1 MTLFEHE
8 AHKHLLD
15 SAPLAARMRPE
26 FLDDFIGQTHVIG
39 YESVLRKSI
48 NSGHLP
54 SFILWG
60 PPGTGKTTLANILS
74 VSTGHHMEK
83 MSAVTSGV
91 NDLRASLNKAKD
103 MIELHSKKTALFIDE
118 IHRFNKAQQDV
129 VLPYV
134 EDGTITLIGA
144 TTENPSFE
152 VISPLLSRC
161 RVFTLKPL
169 LPSEISLILNRAISD
184 ENRGLG
190 KLSIT
195 IQDNAIQLIANMS
208 GGDARWALNSL
219 QLAVDSNSPQQ
230 GHQIINIKDVEDSIN
245 SSLGKYDKSGENHYN
260 TISAFIKSIRASD
273 PDSAVYWLARM
284 IRGGEDP
291 MFIARRLIIS
301 ASEDIGLADPRALSV
316 AISAQ
321 QALQLVGLPEGRIP
335 LAQATIYLASA
346 PKSNTAYLAINKAL
360 SEVASS
366 GDYEVPLHLRNAV
379 TSLMEE
385 QGYGSDYKYAHD
397 FKGNFTPTKNLPS
410 ELDGKKFYQP
420 ADQGYEKFMKERLDN
435 WWGDK

>member
-1 MTLFEHE
+1 
-8 AHKHLLD
+8 
-15 SAPLAARMRPE
+15 
-26 FLDDFIGQTHVIG
+26 
-39 YESVLRKSI
+39 
-48 NSGHLP
+48 
-54 SFILWG
+54 
-60 PPGTGKTTLANILS
+60 
-74 VSTGHHMEK
+74 MEK

-169 LPSEISLILNRAISD
+169 LASEIAVILNRAISD
-184 ENRGLG
+184 EKRGLG

-195 IQDNAIQLIANMS
+195 IQDDAIQLIANMS

-245 SSLGKYDKSGENHYN
+245 SSLGRYDKSGENHYN

-301 ASEDIGLADPRALSV
+301 ASEDIGLADPGALSV

-335 LAQATIYLASA
+335 LAQATIYMASA

-366 GDYEVPLHLRNAV
+366 GDYEVPLHLRNPV
-379 TSLMEE
+379 TSLMED

-420 ADQGYEKFMKERLDN
+420 GDQGYEKFMKERLEN
-435 WWGDK
+435 WWSDI

>member
-8 AHKHLLD
+8 AHKNLLD

-195 IQDNAIQLIANMS
+195 IQDDAIQLIANMS

-366 GDYEVPLHLRNAV
+366 GDYEVPLHLRNPV
-379 TSLMEE
+379 TSLMED

>member
-195 IQDNAIQLIANMS
+195 IQDDAIQLIANMS

-379 TSLMEE
+379 TSLMED

-397 FKGNFTPTKNLPS
+397 FKGNFTPTKNLPL

-420 ADQGYEKFMKERLDN
+420 GDQGYEKFMKERLEN
-435 WWGDK
+435 WWGNK

>member
-8 AHKHLLD
+8 ARKHLLD

-169 LPSEISLILNRAISD
+169 LASEIALILNRAISD
-184 ENRGLG
+184 EKRGLG

-195 IQDNAIQLIANMS
+195 IQDDAIQLIANMS

-291 MFIARRLIIS
+291 MFISRRLIIS

-366 GDYEVPLHLRNAV
+366 GDHEVPLHLRNAV
-379 TSLMEE
+379 TSLMED

-420 ADQGYEKFMKERLDN
+420 GDQGYEKFMKERLEN
-435 WWGDK
+435 WWSDI

>member
-8 AHKHLLD
+8 AHKNLLD

-129 VLPYV
+129 ILPYV

-195 IQDNAIQLIANMS
+195 IQDDAIQLIANMS

-366 GDYEVPLHLRNAV
+366 GDFEVPLHLRNPV
-379 TSLMEE
+379 TSLMED

>member
-1 MTLFEHE
+1 MFVVLGWNLEISISAAKQRNEPLDHPLF
-8 AHKHLLD
+8 
-15 SAPLAARMRPE
+15 
-26 FLDDFIGQTHVIG
+26 
-39 YESVLRKSI
+39 Y
-48 NSGHLP
+48 
-54 SFILWG
+54 G
-60 PPGTGKTTLANILS
+60 PPGLGKTTLANILS

-83 MSAVTSGV
+83 MSAVTSGGS
-91 NDLRASLNKAKD
+91 DLRSSLIKAKD
-103 MIELHSKKTALFIDE
+103 MIELHSKKTVLFIDE

-169 LPSEISLILNRAISD
+169 LASEISLILNRAISD

-190 KLSIT
+190 NLDIT
-195 IQDNAIQLIANMS
+195 IEDDALQLIANMS

-219 QLAVDSNSPQQ
+219 QLAVDSKPSQQ
-230 GHQIINIKDVEDSIN
+230 NRKIINIKDVEDSIN
-245 SSLGKYDKSGENHYN
+245 SSLGKYDKSGEKHYN

-273 PDSAVYWLARM
+273 PDSSIYWLARM

-291 MFIARRLIIS
+291 MFIARRLVIS

-346 PKSNTAYLAINKAL
+346 PKSNTAYSAINKAL
-360 SEVASS
+360 TEVDSS
-366 GDYEVPLHLRNAV
+366 GDYEVPLHLRNAI
-379 TSLMEE
+379 TSLMRD

-397 FKGNFTPTKNLPS
+397 FKGNFTPTKNLPP
-410 ELDGKKFYQP
+410 ELNGKKFYQP
-420 ADQGYEKFMKERLDN
+420 GEQGYEKFMKERLEN

>member
-8 AHKHLLD
+8 ARKHLLD

-169 LPSEISLILNRAISD
+169 LASEIALILNRAISD
-184 ENRGLG
+184 EKRGLG

-195 IQDNAIQLIANMS
+195 IQDDAIQLIANMS

-219 QLAVDSNSPQQ
+219 QLAVDSNSSQQ
-230 GHQIINIKDVEDSIN
+230 GHPIINMKDVEDSIN
-245 SSLGKYDKSGENHYN
+245 SSLGRYDKSGENHYN

-379 TSLMEE
+379 TSLMED

-397 FKGNFTPTKNLPS
+397 FKGNFTPTKNLPL

-420 ADQGYEKFMKERLDN
+420 GDQGYEKFMKERLEN
-435 WWGDK
+435 WWGNK

>member
-26 FLDDFIGQTHVIG
+26 CLDDFIGQTHVIG

-190 KLSIT
+190 KLSIK
-195 IQDNAIQLIANMS
+195 IQDDAIQLIANMS

-321 QALQLVGLPEGRIP
+321 QALQVVGLPEGRIP

-379 TSLMEE
+379 TNLMED

-410 ELDGKKFYQP
+410 ELDGKKFYRP
-420 ADQGYEKFMKERLDN
+420 GDQGYEKFMKERLEN
-435 WWGDK
+435 WWGNK

>member
-195 IQDNAIQLIANMS
+195 IQDDAIQLIANMS

-230 GHQIINIKDVEDSIN
+230 GHQIINMKDVEDSIN

-360 SEVASS
+360 SEVAIS

-397 FKGNFTPTKNLPS
+397 FKGNFTPTKNLPL

-420 ADQGYEKFMKERLDN
+420 GDQGYEKFMKERLEN
-435 WWGDK
+435 WWSDI

>member
-8 AHKHLLD
+8 AHKQLRN

-39 YESVLRKSI
+39 YESILRKSI
-48 NSGHLP
+48 NAGHLP

-91 NDLRASLNKAKD
+91 SDLRSSLIKAKD
-103 MIELHSKKTALFIDE
+103 MIELHSKKTVLFIDE

-169 LPSEISLILNRAISD
+169 LASEISLILNRAISD

-190 KLSIT
+190 NLDIT
-195 IQDNAIQLIANMS
+195 IEDDALQLIANMS

-219 QLAVDSNSPQQ
+219 QLAVDSKPSQQ
-230 GHQIINIKDVEDSIN
+230 SRKIINIKDVEDSIN
-245 SSLGKYDKSGENHYN
+245 SSLGKYDKSGEKHYN

-273 PDSAVYWLARM
+273 PDSSIYWLARM

-291 MFIARRLIIS
+291 MFIARRLVIS

-346 PKSNTAYLAINKAL
+346 PKSNTAYSAINKAL
-360 SEVASS
+360 TEVDSS
-366 GDYEVPLHLRNAV
+366 GDYEVPLHLRNAI
-379 TSLMEE
+379 TSLMRD

-410 ELDGKKFYQP
+410 ELNGKKFYQP
-420 ADQGYEKFMKERLDN
+420 GEQGYEKFMKERLEN

>member
-1 MTLFEHE
+1 MNMFDFE
-8 AHKHLLD
+8 ASKHLSLG
-15 SAPLAARMRPE
+15 APLAARMRPTS
-26 FLDDFIGQTHVIG
+26 LDGIVGQTHLTG
-39 YESVLRKSI
+39 KDSPLRKSI
-48 NSGHLP
+48 DAGRIP

-60 PPGTGKTTLANILS
+60 PPGTGKTTIANLIT
-74 VSTGHHMEK
+74 STSNFHLETI
-83 MSAVTSGV
+83 SAVTSGV
-91 NDLRASLNKAKD
+91 SELRKIVS
-103 MIELHSKKTALFIDE
+103 ESKSRLGMSGQRTALFIDE

-169 LPSEISLILNRAISD
+169 LASEIALILNRAISD
-184 ENRGLG
+184 EKRGLG

-195 IQDNAIQLIANMS
+195 IQDDAIQLIANMS

-219 QLAVDSNSPQQ
+219 QLAVDSNSSQQ
-230 GHQIINIKDVEDSIN
+230 GHPIINMKDVEDSIN
-245 SSLGKYDKSGENHYN
+245 SSLGRYDKSGENHYN

-335 LAQATIYLASA
+335 LAQATIYMASA

-379 TSLMEE
+379 TSLMED

-420 ADQGYEKFMKERLDN
+420 GDQGYEKFMKERLEN
-435 WWGDK
+435 WWSDI

>member
-195 IQDNAIQLIANMS
+195 IQDDAIQLIANMS

-379 TSLMEE
+379 TSLMED

-420 ADQGYEKFMKERLDN
+420 GDQGYEKFMKERLEN

>member
-91 NDLRASLNKAKD
+91 NDLRTSLNKAKD

-169 LPSEISLILNRAISD
+169 LASEIALILNRAISD
-184 ENRGLG
+184 EKRGLG

-195 IQDNAIQLIANMS
+195 IQDDAIQLIANMS

-230 GHQIINIKDVEDSIN
+230 GHQIINMKDVEDSIN

-366 GDYEVPLHLRNAV
+366 GDYEVPLHLRNPV
-379 TSLMEE
+379 TSLMED
-385 QGYGSDYKYAHD
+385 QGYGSGYKYAHD

>member
-8 AHKHLLD
+8 ARKHLLD

-26 FLDDFIGQTHVIG
+26 FLDDFIGQSHVIG

-190 KLSIT
+190 KL
-195 IQDNAIQLIANMS
+195 
-208 GGDARWALNSL
+208 
-219 QLAVDSNSPQQ
+219 
-230 GHQIINIKDVEDSIN
+230 
-245 SSLGKYDKSGENHYN
+245 
-260 TISAFIKSIRASD
+260 
-273 PDSAVYWLARM
+273 
-284 IRGGEDP
+284 
-291 MFIARRLIIS
+291 
-301 ASEDIGLADPRALSV
+301 
-316 AISAQ
+316 
-321 QALQLVGLPEGRIP
+321 
-335 LAQATIYLASA
+335 
-346 PKSNTAYLAINKAL
+346 
-360 SEVASS
+360 
-366 GDYEVPLHLRNAV
+366 
-379 TSLMEE
+379 
-385 QGYGSDYKYAHD
+385 
-397 FKGNFTPTKNLPS
+397 
-410 ELDGKKFYQP
+410 
-420 ADQGYEKFMKERLDN
+420 
-435 WWGDK
+435 